1 MTYLQEMSKTGI
13 LFLVYSSIPISL
25 LCHYSNQLIVL
36 SDEGSVLYYGRR
48 VREW

>member
-36 SDEGSVLYYGRR
+36 SDGGSVLFSGGC